1 MTLTPFQTVGPFF
14 DFGLAYA
21 NGNQLARDGVA
32 GRRIAIE
39 GRVIDGAGAGLPD
52 ALVEI
57 WQADA
62 HGRYRHPEDNRHTAA
77 DPAFDGFGRTPTDRE
92 GNFRFDTIM
101 PGRVP
106 GPDGT
111 LQASHVLLSLLA
123 RGVLTRYVTRIYF
136 ENDPALSDDAIL
148 QLVPEA
154 RRSTLI
160 AARAGEHTYRFDV
173 VIQGP
178 GETVFFDI

>member
-21 NGNQLARDGVA
+21 NGNRLARDGVA
-32 GRRIAIE
+32 GRRIVIE
-39 GRVIDGAGAGLPD
+39 GRVIDGAGEGLPD
-52 ALVEI
+52 GLVEI

-62 HGRYRHPEDNRHTAA
+62 HGRYRHPEDNRHAGA
-77 DPAFDGFGRTPTDRE
+77 DPAFDGFGRTPTGRD
-92 GNFRFDTIM
+92 GSFRFDTIM

-106 GPDGT
+106 GPDDT

-136 ENDPALSDDAIL
+136 EDDPALTTDPIL
-148 QLVPEA
+148 RLVPEA

-160 AARAGEHTYRFDV
+160 ATLVGEHTYRFDV

>member
-21 NGNQLARDGVA
+21 NGNQRARDGVA

-62 HGRYRHPEDNRHTAA
+62 HGRYRHPDDNRHTAA
-77 DPAFDGFGRTPTDRE
+77 DPEFDGFGRTPTDRE
-92 GNFRFDTIM
+92 GHFRFDTIM

-106 GPDGT
+106 GPDGS

-136 ENDPALSDDAIL
+136 ENDPALQEDAIL
-148 QLVPEA
+148 RL
-154 RRSTLI
+154 
-160 AARAGEHTYRFDV
+160 
-173 VIQGP
+173 
-178 GETVFFDI
+178 